1 MTLMI
6 SALVALAAAVAF
18 LAAKYAS
25 ARAVAAR
32 LQATLEAERAACER
46 RIADLRESFES
57 RIAAERDASG
67 ERFKA
72 IAADIL
78 QANSRQLDERSRL
91 SIEAVLAPIRS
102 SIDTFTKD
110 FKDCYATE
118 HTDRLSLREGIGSL
132 MRLNLRVS
140 DEARNLTQA
149 LKGNNQWQGR
159 WGEMVLKNI
168 LEHSGL
174 ETGRWLVMQESTT
187 DDDGDRIRP
196 DAIIN
201 CPQDRRIIIDS
212 KASLTSYL
220 QLPSAADE
228 TERTAL
234 VKAHARSMAN
244 HVKQLR
250 DKAYQDRIG
259 LRKADFMFMF
269 VPHEG
274 AYIAA
279 MNADPDLW
287 QRAYDSRVIIV
298 SPTHLVTVIKL
309 VEQMW
314 QTDDQNVN
322 ARRIADEAGKLVDKL
337 AGFLAD
343 LAKIDDSISKARDAC
358 DAAFGKLSTG
368 RGNIL
373 SRADHLRSLGARA
386 TKPVPPR
393 FSEYEE

>member
-6 SALVALAAAVAF
+6 SALVALAAVVAF

-46 RIADLRESFES
+46 RIADLRESCES

-118 HTDRLSLREGIGSL
+118 HTDRLSLREGIDSL

-228 TERTAL
+228 AERTAL
-234 VKAHARSMAN
+234 VKAHARSIAN

>member
-46 RIADLRESFES
+46 RIADLRESCES

-343 LAKIDDSISKARDAC
+343 LAKIDNSISKARDAC

>member
-1 MTLMI
+1 M
-6 SALVALAAAVAF
+6 
-18 LAAKYAS
+18 
-25 ARAVAAR
+25 
-32 LQATLEAERAACER
+32 
-46 RIADLRESFES
+46 
-57 RIAAERDASG
+57 
-67 ERFKA
+67 
-72 IAADIL
+72 
-78 QANSRQLDERSRL
+78 
-91 SIEAVLAPIRS
+91 
-102 SIDTFTKD
+102 
-110 FKDCYATE
+110 
-118 HTDRLSLREGIGSL
+118 
-132 MRLNLRVS
+132 
-140 DEARNLTQA
+140 
-149 LKGNNQWQGR
+149 
-159 WGEMVLKNI
+159 
-168 LEHSGL
+168 
-174 ETGRWLVMQESTT
+174 
-187 DDDGDRIRP
+187 
-196 DAIIN
+196 
-201 CPQDRRIIIDS
+201 
-212 KASLTSYL
+212 
-220 QLPSAADE
+220 
-228 TERTAL
+228 
-234 VKAHARSMAN
+234 
-244 HVKQLR
+244 
-250 DKAYQDRIG
+250 
-259 LRKADFMFMF
+259 
-269 VPHEG
+269 PHEG

>member
-46 RIADLRESFES
+46 RIADLRESCES

>member
-46 RIADLRESFES
+46 RIADLRESCES

-118 HTDRLSLREGIGSL
+118 HTDRLSLREGIDSL

-228 TERTAL
+228 AERTAL
-234 VKAHARSMAN
+234 VKAHARSIAN

-269 VPHEG
+269 VPHEV

>member
-46 RIADLRESFES
+46 RIADLRESCES

-168 LEHSGL
+168 L
-174 ETGRWLVMQESTT
+174 
-187 DDDGDRIRP
+187 
-196 DAIIN
+196 
-201 CPQDRRIIIDS
+201 
-212 KASLTSYL
+212 
-220 QLPSAADE
+220 
-228 TERTAL
+228 
-234 VKAHARSMAN
+234 
-244 HVKQLR
+244 
-250 DKAYQDRIG
+250 
-259 LRKADFMFMF
+259 
-269 VPHEG
+269 
-274 AYIAA
+274 
-279 MNADPDLW
+279 
-287 QRAYDSRVIIV
+287 
-298 SPTHLVTVIKL
+298 
-309 VEQMW
+309 
-314 QTDDQNVN
+314 
-322 ARRIADEAGKLVDKL
+322 
-337 AGFLAD
+337 
-343 LAKIDDSISKARDAC
+343 
-358 DAAFGKLSTG
+358 
-368 RGNIL
+368 
-373 SRADHLRSLGARA
+373 
-386 TKPVPPR
+386 
-393 FSEYEE
+393 

>member
-46 RIADLRESFES
+46 RIADLRESCES

-118 HTDRLSLREGIGSL
+118 HTDRLSLREGIDSL

-228 TERTAL
+228 AERTAL
-234 VKAHARSMAN
+234 VKAHARSIAN